1 MRKKQ
6 KKKLRNTLA
15 LARGEKQDGA
25 GKLPRLFLS
34 VYFSRCL
41 SLLLPPRFK
50 SESTRVKGKGKK
62 GIIKDNNGIGRKEG
76 FFYNKKNSKTE

>member
-6 KKKLRNTLA
+6 RKKLRNTLA

-76 FFYNKKNSKTE
+76 FFYNKKTSKN